1 MKYNRKLLS
10 ATVIALLLS
19 SNIVS
24 AETEQDSTAGA
35 MIAGGAATWGVA
47 SLAAWAA
54 PAVVAHSSGMAIMW
68 SGTGYVAGTI
78 GAASATVAA
87 LPLVA
92 AAGAGVAIAGA
103 GYYIYDNYVEDDEE
117 TPK

>member
-1 MKYNRKLLS
+1 MKYNRKLLP
-10 ATVIALLLS
+10 ATVIALFLS

-35 MIAGGAATWGVA
+35 MIAGGAATWSVA

-103 GYYIYDNYVEDDEE
+103 GYYIYDKYVEEDEE